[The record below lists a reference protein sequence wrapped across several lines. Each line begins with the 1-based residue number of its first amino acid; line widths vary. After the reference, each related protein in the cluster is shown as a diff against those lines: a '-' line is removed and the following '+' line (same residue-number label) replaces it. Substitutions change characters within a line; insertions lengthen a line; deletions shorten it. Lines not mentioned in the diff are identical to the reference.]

1 MTRFQPLQFDQDSV
15 TYIAPT
21 WNDMNDLTFEVSQQ
35 IYENREKFDRIVTLA
50 KGGWP
55 MTRSLIDF
63 TQIPEVASIGVKF
76 YSGVNERFDEPKI
89 YQDIPI
95 SIENERI
102 LLFDD
107 VADSGDSL
115 IFTKNHLLENG
126 AETVKTATLFSKPH
140 SKIKP
145 DYSAAE
151 TPAWIIFPFE
161 PVEMVQ
167 LIGKKWLELG
177 FDLEEVKCRFE
188 QFKFPKNTI
197 EHALELLLMSKTN

>member
-1 MTRFQPLQFDQDSV
+1 MTRFPPLKFNQDPV

-21 WNDMNDLTFEVSQQ
+21 WNDMNDLAFEVSQQ
-35 IYENREKFDRIVTLA
+35 LREDNGQFDRIVTLA

-76 YSGVNERFDEPKI
+76 YSGVNQRYDEPQI
-89 YQDIPI
+89 YQDIPVA
-95 SIENERI
+95 IEGEKI

-107 VADSGDSL
+107 VADSGESL
-115 IFTKNHLLENG
+115 IFTKQYLIDKG
-126 AETVKTATLFSKPH
+126 AAEVKTATLFSKPH

-145 DYSAAE
+145 DYVAAE

-167 LIGKKWLELG
+167 LIGKKWLDQG
-177 FDLEEVKCRFE
+177 FKKEEIAARFD
-188 QFKFPKNTI
+188 QFKFPPATTQY
-197 EHALELLLMSKTN
+197 ALTLLNNN